1 MVSKPVAVGSTFR
14 SLSPFIFACILN
26 VRGNCFL
33 LAGCSFF
40 SLATRF
46 FSSFFF
52 VFLYF
57 FGIILIFTTVSISH
71 LLCSFLPT
79 PAIAAFSHHT
89 DGDGHINFEEF
100 LNGISLMCETGD
112 FKKKVEFSFQVYDVD
127 GDGAISKAELTDM
140 LKADIVEMSLDM
152 NQEEIDI
159 LIDATMKQ
167 VSAGADTISMDQYM
181 TYAEANRD
189 KFQAEMTVNVKRR
202 LIGAH

>member
-1 MVSKPVAVGSTFR
+1 MYLTF
-14 SLSPFIFACILN
+14 
-26 VRGNCFL
+26 FL
-33 LAGCSFF
+33 
-40 SLATRF
+40 
-46 FSSFFF
+46 FFF
-52 VFLYF
+52 F
-57 FGIILIFTTVSISH
+57 
-71 LLCSFLPT
+71 PT

-167 VSAGADTISMDQYM
+167 VSAGADKITMDQYM

>member
-1 MVSKPVAVGSTFR
+1 
-14 SLSPFIFACILN
+14 
-26 VRGNCFL
+26 
-33 LAGCSFF
+33 
-40 SLATRF
+40 
-46 FSSFFF
+46 
-52 VFLYF
+52 
-57 FGIILIFTTVSISH
+57 
-71 LLCSFLPT
+71 
-79 PAIAAFSHHT
+79 
-89 DGDGHINFEEF
+89 
-100 LNGISLMCETGD
+100 MCETGD

-167 VSAGADTISMDQYM
+167 VSAGADKISMDQYM

-202 LIGAH
+202 LIGAHWMCDYVRLRLRTENELGVPNWVLRYQSTTG